1 MSETSVKLFL
11 ASCMG
16 NSSGDETGHSLS
28 GEHSRALL
36 RFRLTFAAML
46 RTPQIVVICLVLL
59 LGISSRVHA
68 QASPSPIYYL
78 IEHVDVRSHDSLR
91 GFEIGTQVELVQDFG
106 DRLRVKS
113 GNFEFEVDRKLLT
126 NDSGIASQVWENYQA
141 ALENYRVQQEQ
152 LADQAAAA
160 LAEQQQQQ
168 AEEKQQQQEAAQ
180 QQAQQQPQVEIPWA
194 LQAVQAVQAIQTEQ
208 ERQEAL
214 EQQAEQQREAEIAQA
229 QALYRQRAL
238 QRNYDEELEQRR
250 TKLRG
255 TEGHIINAKALG
267 LPHEEIERLKEES
280 RRTKQEIQN
289 IKAAGIPGS

>member
-141 ALENYRVQQEQ
+141 ALENYLVQQEQ

-160 LAEQQQQQ
+160 LAEQQQHQ

-180 QQAQQQPQVEIPWA
+180 QQAQQQPQVDTVGSA
-194 LQAVQAVQAIQTEQ
+194 SSTSSASDTN
-208 ERQEAL
+208 
-214 EQQAEQQREAEIAQA
+214 
-229 QALYRQRAL
+229 RA
-238 QRNYDEELEQRR
+238 
-250 TKLRG
+250 G
-255 TEGHIINAKALG
+255 TERSVGAA
-267 LPHEEIERLKEES
+267 S
-280 RRTKQEIQN
+280 RTATRSRDSSGSSAVS
-289 IKAAGIPGS
+289 AASVATQLRRGA